1 MWAGYPRAKLRCGS
15 GRGSRCLGR
24 WGSRLGSG
32 VKLRQRRQRRRRRR
46 EELQEE
52 ERRRQRVRFS
62 AATLS
67 QARLVP
73 PPAGA
78 SALAPRL
85 PRSRPLPGSGPAR
98 RWSHSR
104 RGCQAW
110 GERGA
115 AVFPRHPP
123 LDAPPACAWVGR
135 PPLREDTKPVRPPPA
150 SSEPVPS
157 SPTLGLESGSRP
169 APALST
175 RLSRSREGYAA
186 CVASFRWVYPGNS
199 DPRAPSKRVLL
210 WVGSPP
216 TACGVLG

>member
-1 MWAGYPRAKLRCGS
+1 M
-15 GRGSRCLGR
+15 
-24 WGSRLGSG
+24 
-32 VKLRQRRQRRRRRR
+32 KLRQRRQRRRRRR

-123 LDAPPACAWVGR
+123 LDAPQPVPGSAGLLSGRTRSLCGHLRLPASLSPR
-135 PPLREDTKPVRPPPA
+135 LPPLGLSLGPVLLPPSQPGFPGLGKAMLLALRLSGGFILGTLIPEPPA
-150 SSEPVPS
+150 SAYYCGWAP
-157 SPTLGLESGSRP
+157 RP
-169 APALST
+169 L
-175 RLSRSREGYAA
+175 L
-186 CVASFRWVYPGNS
+186 VAS
-199 DPRAPSKRVLL
+199 
-210 WVGSPP
+210 
-216 TACGVLG
+216 